1 MALRGHWG
9 FSCGSRASLALLSS
23 DHTGP
28 CAGIGPRIEE
38 PKAFCV
44 RNRGM
49 TLRSETWYSRPMDA
63 SGLAN
68 RALKW
73 TLAGASLVLGVA
85 VAVGCDRAD
94 AQTSEIV
101 AQGQEHQRE
110 TTGGGA
116 ETVQAKAAGQPSY
129 NEEAFQLSF
138 EAPPA
143 GKVGVPLTLKVVLV
157 AKNGYKVN
165 DEYPIKFKFDENA
178 GVKAAKDTVRK
189 EDAKLEK
196 MRVEMPMQVTIAGAG
211 ATSVSGRL
219 SFSVCTE
226 ERCLIEKRDLKVN
239 VNAS

>member
-1 MALRGHWG
+1 
-9 FSCGSRASLALLSS
+9 
-23 DHTGP
+23 
-28 CAGIGPRIEE
+28 
-38 PKAFCV
+38 
-44 RNRGM
+44 
-49 TLRSETWYSRPMDA
+49 MDA

-73 TLAGASLVLGVA
+73 TLAGSSIVLGLA

-94 AQTSEIV
+94 AQTSEVV
-101 AQGQEHQRE
+101 AQENHQEAPPV
-110 TTGGGA
+110 GGT
-116 ETVQAKAAGQPSY
+116 ETVPAQAAGQSSY

-143 GKVGVPLTLKVVLV
+143 AKVGVPLTLKVILV

-196 MRVEMPMQVTIAGAG
+196 MRVELPMQVTIAGAG